1 MKILSKVASAMILST
16 GLLMA
21 SSYSVDNAHS
31 NVGFTVKHMMVS
43 NVAGKIKDISGT
55 FEYDEKANTLLSVQ
69 GELNVA
75 SIDTSD
81 EKRDAHLKADDIL
94 DVAKFPKISFKSTKV
109 EKDAVFGDLTI
120 KGITKNIKLN
130 LENGGSLG
138 KKSGFSLSGKIN
150 RSEFGVTWNKV
161 LETGGVA
168 VSDEVKLNIDIQG
181 NLTN

>member
-1 MKILSKVASAMILST
+1 MKKITLRLLSIFTANSLFAGT
-16 GLLMA
+16 
-21 SSYSVDNAHS
+21 YSVDTSHS
-31 NVGFTVKHMMVS
+31 TAGFSVKHMMVS
-43 NVAGKIKDISGT
+43 NVVGKIKDISGT
-55 FEYDEKANTLLSVQ
+55 YEYDEKANTLLSVQ

-75 SIDTSD
+75 SIDTAD

-109 EKDAVFGDLTI
+109 EKDAVYGDLTI
-120 KGITKNIKLN
+120 KGVTKNIKLN

-138 KKSGFSLSGKIN
+138 KKSGFSLTGKIN
-150 RSEFGVTWNKV
+150 RSEFGVTWNKI

-168 VSDEVKLNIDIQG
+168 VSDEVKLNIDIEG

>member
-1 MKILSKVASAMILST
+1 MKKITL
-16 GLLMA
+16 GLLSIFA
-21 SSYSVDNAHS
+21 TSSLFAGTYSVDTGNSNA
-31 NVGFTVKHMMVS
+31 GFTVKHMMVS

-75 SIDTSD
+75 SIDTAD

-94 DVAKFPKISFKSTKV
+94 DIAKFPKITFKSTKV
-109 EKDAVFGDLTI
+109 EKDVIYGDITL
-120 KGITKNIKLN
+120 KGVTKNIKLN
-130 LENGGSLG
+130 LENGGTLG
-138 KKSGFSLSGKIN
+138 KKAGFTLSGKIN

>member
-1 MKILSKVASAMILST
+1 MKKISL
-16 GLLMA
+16 GLLSIFA
-21 SSYSVDNAHS
+21 TSSLFAGTYSVDTGNSNA
-31 NVGFTVKHMMVS
+31 GFTVKHMMVS

-75 SIDTSD
+75 SIDTAD

-94 DVAKFPKISFKSTKV
+94 DIAKFPKITFKSTKV
-109 EKDAVFGDLTI
+109 EKDVIYGDITL
-120 KGITKNIKLN
+120 KGVTKNIKLN
-130 LENGGSLG
+130 LENGGALG
-138 KKSGFSLSGKIN
+138 KKAGFTKKKKIN

>member
-1 MKILSKVASAMILST
+1 MKKTTL
-16 GLLMA
+16 GLLSIFTA
-21 SSYSVDNAHS
+21 SSLFAGTYSVDTSHS
-31 NVGFTVKHMMVS
+31 TAGFSVKHMMVT
-43 NVAGKIKDISGT
+43 NVVGKIKDISGT
-55 FEYDEKANTLLSVQ
+55 YEYDEKANTLLSVQ

-75 SIDTSD
+75 SIDTAD

-94 DVAKFPKISFKSTKV
+94 DVAKFQKISFKSTKV
-109 EKDAVFGDLTI
+109 EKDVVYGDLTI

-138 KKSGFSLSGKIN
+138 KKSGFSLTGKIN
-150 RSEFGVTWNKV
+150 RSEFGVTWNKI

-168 VSDEVKLNIDIQG
+168 VSDEVKLNIDIEG